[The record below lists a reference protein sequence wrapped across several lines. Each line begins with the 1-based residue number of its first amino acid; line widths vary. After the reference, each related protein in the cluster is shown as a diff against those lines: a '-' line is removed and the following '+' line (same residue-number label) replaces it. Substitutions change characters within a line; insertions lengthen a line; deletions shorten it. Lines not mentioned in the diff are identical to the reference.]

1 MNYKESIFLLRQRM
15 CITQV
20 ELAEILEVG
29 VASISRW
36 EQGHYEPTMKVKR
49 KLKKLFSEAN
59 IVIEE

>member
-20 ELAEILEVG
+20 ELAEILNVG

-49 KLKKLFSEAN
+49 KLKKLFFFSN
-59 IVIEE
+59 IAIE